1 MSFAKLFANVRRY
14 NDNATVIFDREEP
27 IGRATDLVMPR
38 RRWFRR
44 RKQRKNSQFARGDD
58 AIIVGQALPPA
69 RAQRWLALQPDHS
82 ARAADVHS

>member
-1 MSFAKLFANVRRY
+1 MSFSKLWANVRRY

-44 RKQRKNSQFARGDD
+44 KN
-58 AIIVGQALPPA
+58 
-69 RAQRWLALQPDHS
+69 LQPQLNIHEH
-82 ARAADVHS
+82 ARRTN